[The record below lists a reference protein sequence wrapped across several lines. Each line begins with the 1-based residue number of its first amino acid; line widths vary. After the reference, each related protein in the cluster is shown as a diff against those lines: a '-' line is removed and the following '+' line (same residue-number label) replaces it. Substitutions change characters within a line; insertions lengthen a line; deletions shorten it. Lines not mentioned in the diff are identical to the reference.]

1 MSQRRP
7 DLNTGLLKFSTL
19 DEVMKY
25 LKEASEYY
33 QKESE
38 KYGDKL
44 GSALRSGPGEQAPPK
59 EEKKNDKKVEQ
70 KRVGAGGWIKMGSL
84 MLSTSNPASASSEVM
99 YQVHE
104 ELKSKLTRT
113 NDAIKSLEQ
122 NAAALIPQGATFLV
136 YVRNGVPERVIVEAQ
151 EGKKKAAFAFD
162 ARFRVV

>member
-19 DEVMKY
+19 DDVMKY
-25 LKEASEYY
+25 LKEAAEYY
-33 QKESE
+33 QRESE

-44 GSALRSGPGEQAPPK
+44 GSALRSGPGEAAPPK

-70 KRVGAGGWIKMGSL
+70 KRTGAGGWIKMGSL
-84 MLSTSNPASASSEVM
+84 MLSTSNLASASSEVM

-104 ELKSKLTRT
+104 ELKVKLART
-113 NDAIKSLEQ
+113 NEAIKSLEQ
-122 NAAALIPQGATFLV
+122 NAATLIPQSAAFQL
-136 YVRNGVPERVIVEAQ
+136 YMRNGVPERIIVEAQ
-151 EGKKKAAFAFD
+151 EKKKTSFAFD